1 MTLAALR
8 SQARRYAR
16 IDTTAA
22 DDDQLNLLI
31 QDAVDK
37 FARDVGGFP
46 MDVNLVVAAAFDTE
60 TNFAFNVKIVEN
72 GSTTVDTDVEITAT
86 AREDATGTTVASDL
100 QTAIR
105 AMTGA
110 VGTETV
116 VWADFYFTIDWKQG
130 NTATGDSIT
139 IAAPEGDTYVD
150 ATEILGIA
158 TGVTTG
164 ATSITGG
171 FPQDCT
177 QYVSLPSDAIHVARV
192 EWDYHELPQVGHEF
206 IQSPEAQGDPSVYA
220 VRGRRIYFSPSPDH
234 QERLEAWYKGVPAA
248 IDFASDTDVPTEI
261 PEMYQEAL
269 SFLVAYYLLVEAFD
283 DERSRMRYA
292 QYSEIMRRY
301 RVDYANNNTVIEE
314 NMFRSFPRSPS
325 IDMGSRTI

>member
-8 SQARRYAR
+8 TQARRYAR
-16 IDTTAA
+16 IDATAA
-22 DDDQLNLLI
+22 DNDQVNLLI

-60 TNFAFNVKIVEN
+60 TNFAFHVTIVEN
-72 GSTTVDTDVEITAT
+72 GVETVDTDVVITAT
-86 AREDATGTTVASDL
+86 AREDVDGDTVASDL

-105 AMTGA
+105 AMTGGLA
-110 VGTETV
+110 TETV
-116 VWADFYFTIDWKQG
+116 VWTEFYFTIDWKQG

-139 IAAPEGDTYVD
+139 ISAPDGDTYVD

-164 ATSITGG
+164 ATSIAGG

-177 QYVSLPSDAIHVARV
+177 QYISLPSDAIHVSRV
-192 EWDYHELPQVGHEF
+192 EWDYHELSQVGYEF

-234 QERLEAWYKGVPAA
+234 QERLEAWYKGTPAA
-248 IDFASDTDVPTEI
+248 IDFATATNVPTEI

-301 RVDYANNNTVIEE
+301 RVDYANNNTSIED
-314 NMFRSFPRSPS
+314 NLFRRFPRQPKISARQ
-325 IDMGSRTI
+325 GL

>member
-46 MDVNLVVAAAFDTE
+46 MDENLVVAAAFDTE
-60 TNFAFNVKIVEN
+60 TNFAFNVTIVES
-72 GSTTVDTDVEITAT
+72 GSTTVDTDVVITAT

-177 QYVSLPSDAIHVARV
+177 QYVTLPSDLIHMLRV
-192 EWDYHELPQVGHEF
+192 EWDYHELTPVGLEF

-220 VRGRRIYFSPSPDH
+220 VHGRRIYFAPSPDH
-234 QERLEAWYKGVPAA
+234 QERLEAWYKGVPTA
-248 IDFASDTDVPTEI
+248 IDFATATNVPTEI

-269 SFLVAYYLLVEAFD
+269 VFLVAYYLLVEAFD

-292 QYSEIMRRY
+292 QYAEIMRRY
-301 RVDYANNNTVIEE
+301 RTDYANNNTSIEE
-314 NMFRSFPRSPS
+314 NWFRNFPRQPK
-325 IDMGSRTI
+325 ILPRRAL